1 MANSIGR
8 LFLTRAARLSVA
20 ALALGTVVAWCQ
32 SSNGSV
38 RGEVHDQTKAVI
50 PGASVVLTNND
61 TKVDLKA
68 TVNSVGLYVFP
79 SVIPGPYQVVV
90 VSTGMNKFEATLTVH
105 VQESAVGDVTL
116 FPAGTTTAVKV
127 DDVTPMVTTDS
138 PDLGHTLEGARV
150 GELPINGRN
159 VSDLLNTVPG
169 LTDRKSTRLNSSS
182 LVISYAV

>member
-61 TKVDLKA
+61 TKVDTVHGGSQIHLGIEVHDQTKAVIPGASVVLTNNDTKVDLRA

-90 VSTGMNKFEATLTVH
+90 ASPGMNKFEATLTVH
-105 VQESAVGDVTL
+105 VQESAVVDVTL
-116 FPAGTTTAVKV
+116 FPAGTTTAIKV

-138 PDLGHTLEGARV
+138 PD
-150 GELPINGRN
+150 
-159 VSDLLNTVPG
+159 
-169 LTDRKSTRLNSSS
+169 
-182 LVISYAV
+182 